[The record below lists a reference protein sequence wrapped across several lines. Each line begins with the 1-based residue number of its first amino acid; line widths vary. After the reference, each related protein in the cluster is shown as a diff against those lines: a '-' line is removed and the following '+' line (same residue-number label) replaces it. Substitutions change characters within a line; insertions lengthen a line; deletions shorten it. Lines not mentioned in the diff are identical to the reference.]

1 MKVNKFYLKK
11 NKVSGKTSTGA
22 SLVLKNTKG
31 STLKNANANSNGN
44 FTFKLSKATL
54 KKLKKGMNLKLTS
67 TPKNAAKSLDMNSD
81 QISQIVFGN
90 KTATVKV
97 LK

>member
-1 MKVNKFYLKK
+1 
-11 NKVSGKTSTGA
+11 
-22 SLVLKNTKG
+22 
-31 STLKNANANSNGN
+31 
-44 FTFKLSKATL
+44 
-54 KKLKKGMNLKLTS
+54 MNLKLTS